1 MIKGTLLGVSILVC
15 LGTVAFSGCSSG
27 GNGSG
32 GGSSPPP
39 TGSASTFNQAR
50 GFNDSV
56 TGIVPVNDG
65 SGDVIVAGFF
75 TTYTDVVSNRLIRLH
90 ADGTVAQAF
99 PDGFNDFV
107 LSLIGARDSTGA
119 MYALGSFTQ
128 FDGQPAAGFIRLN
141 RDGSRDTNFQLA
153 AMDQSPSAMAPI
165 PDGSGAVYIGGLFT
179 HYGGT
184 TIRHLA
190 RLRAN
195 GSLAPRQ
202 PRRATRCA
210 APTAARCKRLRG

>member
-1 MIKGTLLGVSILVC
+1 MAPG
-15 LGTVAFSGCSSG
+15 GCSSVLTWSGSLLVMVLLAGCGSG

-107 LSLIGARDSTGA
+107 LSLISARDSTGV

-128 FDGQPAAGFIRLN
+128 FNGQPAVSDNESADHRVIVSTSLSFSPH
-141 RDGSRDTNFQLA
+141 RDA
-153 AMDQSPSAMAPI
+153 SP
-165 PDGSGAVYIGGLFT
+165 
-179 HYGGT
+179 
-184 TIRHLA
+184 
-190 RLRAN
+190 
-195 GSLAPRQ
+195 
-202 PRRATRCA
+202 
-210 APTAARCKRLRG
+210 

>member
-1 MIKGTLLGVSILVC
+1 MALGRDMELYAPC
-15 LGTVAFSGCSSG
+15 HAAFCRMRRWWQWRR
-27 GNGSG
+27 GS
-32 GGSSPPP
+32 SSPPP

-75 TTYTDVVSNRLIRLH
+75 TTYTGVVSNRLIRLH

-107 LSLIGARDSTGA
+107 LNLISARDSTGA

-128 FDGQPAAGFIRLN
+128 F
-141 RDGSRDTNFQLA
+141 
-153 AMDQSPSAMAPI
+153 
-165 PDGSGAVYIGGLFT
+165 
-179 HYGGT
+179 
-184 TIRHLA
+184 
-190 RLRAN
+190 
-195 GSLAPRQ
+195 
-202 PRRATRCA
+202 
-210 APTAARCKRLRG
+210 

>member
-1 MIKGTLLGVSILVC
+1 MVLL
-15 LGTVAFSGCSSG
+15 AGCGSG

-90 ADGTVAQAF
+90 ADGVKT
-99 PDGFNDFV
+99 
-107 LSLIGARDSTGA
+107 LI
-119 MYALGSFTQ
+119 
-128 FDGQPAAGFIRLN
+128 
-141 RDGSRDTNFQLA
+141 
-153 AMDQSPSAMAPI
+153 
-165 PDGSGAVYIGGLFT
+165 
-179 HYGGT
+179 
-184 TIRHLA
+184 
-190 RLRAN
+190 
-195 GSLAPRQ
+195 
-202 PRRATRCA
+202 
-210 APTAARCKRLRG
+210 